1 MNLQCELT
9 LRQKVLYQ
17 GLKNKLSF
25 DEIFQH
31 GSLSRGTA
39 ATSLLNIVM
48 QFRKVC
54 NHPEL
59 FDRRDVSSPFVCEK
73 REYFSPRQ
81 LFFYSA
87 EEDRF
92 SLYKRALFNL
102 HSPRSIHG
110 STDCTISNGLFSFL
124 PFMPLSISQWSR
136 VWNGDSID
144 QLRELRQLKL
154 RLIIL
159 LHYHTW
165 ASASLNRN
173 QIILPNILL
182 RINSI
187 QTPYDLPPLT
197 FTDTTSIHELTLN
210 STTER
215 LEPNLFPPLLSLQ
228 TCHRAVSSRVS
239 AYASTRRAELNRT
252 LEQSGGS
259 VEFIRFI
266 TQGKLEDNESQ
277 LEPLFSDRTGL
288 YSVSPFNGWSHITIP
303 DKEIIITDS
312 GKMRV
317 LDSLLTRLKS
327 EEHRVLIYSQM
338 TKVIDLLEELMMYR
352 KHRYIRL
359 DGSSRISDRRDMV
372 DDFQNKADIFVFL
385 LSTRAG
391 GLGINLTAADTVIFY
406 DSDWNPTVDQQ
417 AMDRAHR
424 LGQTKQVT
432 VYRLITKDTID
443 ERILQRAREKSE
455 IQHMVIS
462 GGAFNMDAL
471 KPKEMASL
479 LLDSGEIESK
489 LLAKQQERR
498 QQEERTKEKKRKFKH
513 SLQSSKKVK
522 LDLSIP
528 APSSPLIHSSS
539 SRASSPSISSP
550 SSLKSKQGK
559 KPTAVPPAAV
569 ATKLG
574 EVAQKLTN
582 IYPSE
587 TN

>member
-1 MNLQCELT
+1 
-9 LRQKVLYQ
+9 
-17 GLKNKLSF
+17 
-25 DEIFQH
+25 
-31 GSLSRGTA
+31 
-39 ATSLLNIVM
+39 M

-59 FDRRDVSSPFVCEK
+59 FDRRDVSSPFVCER
-73 REYFSPRQ
+73 REYFTPR
-81 LFFYSA
+81 LLYYYSA

-92 SLYKRALFNL
+92 SLYKRALLNL
-102 HSPRSIHG
+102 HTPRNIHAL
-110 STDCTISNGLFSFL
+110 SHGLFSFL
-124 PFMPLSISQWSR
+124 PFVPLSLSEWNK
-136 VWNGDSID
+136 VWNGDFIE
-144 QLRELRQLKL
+144 QLRALRQLKL
-154 RLIIL
+154 KLILL

-165 ASASLNRN
+165 ASASPNKN
-173 QIILPNILL
+173 HIILPSVLFKV
-182 RINSI
+182 NSI
-187 QTPYDLPPLT
+187 QTPCSLPPVT
-197 FTDTTSIHELTLN
+197 FTDINSMHGFTSN
-210 STTER
+210 STSER
-215 LEPNLFPPLLSLQ
+215 LEPNIFPPLLSLQ
-228 TCHRAVSSRVS
+228 TCHKVVSSRVS
-239 AYASTRRAELNRT
+239 AYSSTRRAELDRT
-252 LEQSGGS
+252 LDQSGGS

-266 TQGKLEDNESQ
+266 TRGKLEEYESQ
-277 LEPLFSDRTGL
+277 LQPLFSDRMGL
-288 YSVSPFNGWSHITIP
+288 YSVSPLNGWSHITIP
-303 DKEIIITDS
+303 NKEILITDS

-338 TKVIDLLEELMMYR
+338 TKVIDLLEELMIYR

-359 DGSSRISDRRDMV
+359 DGSSRIADRRDMV
-372 DDFQNKADIFVFL
+372 DDFQNKTDIFVFL

-462 GGAFNMDAL
+462 GGEFTV
-471 KPKEMASL
+471 KPKEIASL

-489 LLAKQQERR
+489 LQAKQQERKV
-498 QQEERTKEKKRKFKH
+498 QEEITKEKKRKSKH
-513 SLQSSKKVK
+513 YIPKSKKVK
-522 LDLSIP
+522 LDSSLA

-539 SRASSPSISSP
+539 SRASSPISSP
-550 SSLKSKQGK
+550 SSLKSKHGK
-559 KPTAVPPAAV
+559 KLTAAPPAAV
-569 ATKLG
+569 TTKLG

-582 IYPSE
+582 IISSE

>member
-1 MNLQCELT
+1 MT

-25 DEIFQH
+25 EEIFQH
-31 GSLSRGTA
+31 SSLSRGTA

-81 LFFYSA
+81 LYFYSA

-92 SLYKRALFNL
+92 SLYKRSLLNL
-102 HSPRSIHG
+102 HSPRNVHG
-110 STDCTISNGLFSFL
+110 SMKGCTGVFSFL
-124 PFMPLSISQWSR
+124 PFILLSMSQWDR
-136 VWNGDSID
+136 LWNGDFIE

-154 RLIIL
+154 KLIIL
-159 LHYHTW
+159 LHYHIWT
-165 ASASLNRN
+165 SDSLRRN

-187 QTPYDLPPLT
+187 QSPYDLPSLM
-197 FTDTTSIHELTLN
+197 FTDTTAIHEFKFN
-210 STTER
+210 SAIER
-215 LEPNLFPPLLSLQ
+215 LEPSLFPPLLSLQ
-228 TCHRAVSSRVS
+228 TCHSVVSSTVSLYASSRV
-239 AYASTRRAELNRT
+239 AELNRT

-259 VEFIRFI
+259 VEFIRFF
-266 TQGKLEDNESQ
+266 THGKLDENESQ
-277 LEPLFSDRTGL
+277 LEPLCSDRRGV
-288 YSVSPFNGWSHITIP
+288 YSVSPVNGWSHITIP
-303 DKEIIITDS
+303 DKEVIITDS

-372 DDFQNKADIFVFL
+372 DDFQSKTDIFVFL

-462 GGAFNMDAL
+462 GGEFKMDTL
-471 KPKEMASL
+471 KLKEMASL
-479 LLDSGEIESK
+479 LLDSGDIENK

-498 QQEERTKEKKRKFKH
+498 EHEEKTKEKKRKSKYP
-513 SLQSSKKVK
+513 LQTSKKIK
-522 LDLSIP
+522 LDSFVA
-528 APSSPLIHSSS
+528 APSSPLVHSSS
-539 SRASSPSISSP
+539 SRASSPSNSSP
-550 SSLKSKQGK
+550 SSFRRKQTK
-559 KPTAVPPAAV
+559 KLTAVPLAAV

-574 EVAQKLTN
+574 EVAQKFTN
-582 IYPSE
+582 
-587 TN
+587 